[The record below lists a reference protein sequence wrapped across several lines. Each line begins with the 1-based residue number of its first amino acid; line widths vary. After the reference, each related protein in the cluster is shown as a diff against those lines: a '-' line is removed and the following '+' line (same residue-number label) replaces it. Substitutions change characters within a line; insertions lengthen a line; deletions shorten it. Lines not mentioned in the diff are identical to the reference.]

1 MTTSGSGVRRGASAL
16 VRRTACVTA
25 GVLLA
30 AGVPAA
36 ALAAAPVGVARGG
49 GIGTG
54 TASSAEARGTS
65 PAATGRYIVT
75 VRRRGDLTD
84 VERTAR
90 AVGGRTSSRYS
101 AVLTGL
107 AVELDEASAARLDR
121 RDGVTVVR
129 DAVYRTS
136 TVQHDASW
144 GLDRLDQRLL
154 PLDRAFTYERT
165 GRGVTAYVVDSGV
178 RSDHVELEGRVERG
192 FDAVRGQDT
201 RDCNGHGTHVAGTL
215 AGRTTGVA
223 KAVTVVPVRV
233 FDCAGA
239 GRLSDV
245 LEGLD
250 FVARDHAPGQPA
262 VVNLSLGG
270 SRNSVLDAAVQALTD
285 DGVTVVAAA
294 GNSGT
299 SACRESP
306 AAVASAIT
314 VAATGPTDRV
324 PDWSNGGSC
333 VDLFAPGAGVRS
345 AWHSSTT
352 ATAVLSGTSMAA
364 PHVAGAA
371 ALVLEAEPAAA
382 PEQVWARLRAA
393 ATLGA
398 VVAPAPATPNRL
410 LSVLV
415 MPAKARARPG
425 DALRHAAATG

>member
-1 MTTSGSGVRRGASAL
+1 MPTSASEAHRGAPAL
-16 VRRTACVTA
+16 ARRLACVTVGA
-25 GVLLA
+25 VLA
-30 AGVPAA
+30 AGTPA
-36 ALAAAPVGVARGG
+36 ALAAAPGDVAAGG
-49 GIGTG
+49 PAGGTSG
-54 TASSAEARGTS
+54 AARAEAGGAS
-65 PAATGRYIVT
+65 PSATGRYVVT
-75 VRRRGDLTD
+75 VRRKEDLTD

-90 AVGGRTSSRYS
+90 AAGARATDRYTT
-101 AVLTGL
+101 VLTGV
-107 AVELDEASAARLDR
+107 AVELDAATAARLGR

-129 DAVYRTS
+129 DTVYRTS
-136 TVQHDASW
+136 TVQHGATW

-154 PLDRAFTYERT
+154 PLDRAYTYQRT

-178 RSDHVELEGRVERG
+178 RPDHVELAGRVTRG
-192 FDAVRGQDT
+192 FDAVQGRDAG
-201 RDCNGHGTHVAGTL
+201 DCNGHGTHVAGTL

-223 KAVTVVPVRV
+223 KDVTVVPVRV

-239 GRLSDV
+239 GSLSDV

-250 FVARDHAPGQPA
+250 FVAREHTPGQPA

-270 SRNSVLDAAVQALTD
+270 SRSSVLDAAVQALID
-285 DGVTVVAAA
+285 DGMTVVAAA

-306 AAVASAIT
+306 AAVGSAIT
-314 VAATGPTDRV
+314 VAATGPTDRM

-333 VDLFAPGAGVRS
+333 VDVLAPGSGIRS

-382 PEQVWARLRAA
+382 PERVWARLRAA
-393 ATLGA
+393 TTLGA
-398 VVAPAPATPNRL
+398 VDAPVPHTPNRL
-410 LSVLV
+410 LSVLPV
-415 MPAKARARPG
+415 QAKARASAG
-425 DALRHAAATG
+425 DALRRGAATG

>member
-1 MTTSGSGVRRGASAL
+1 MSPSRSEARQGTPAL
-16 VRRTACVTA
+16 VRRLACVTA

-30 AGVPAA
+30 AGVPATA
-36 ALAAAPVGVARGG
+36 RAAAPQEVGADRAV
-49 GIGTG
+49 GTG
-54 TASSAEARGTS
+54 

-75 VRRRGDLTD
+75 VRRKGDLTD

-90 AVGGRTSSRYS
+90 AAGARPSSRYS
-101 AVLTGL
+101 AVLTGV
-107 AVELDEASAARLDR
+107 AVELDAATAARLGR
-121 RDGVTVVR
+121 RAGVTVVR

-136 TVQHDASW
+136 AVQHDVSW
-144 GLDRLDQRLL
+144 GLDRLDQRRL
-154 PLDRAFTYERT
+154 PLDRAYTFSRT

-178 RSDHVELEGRVERG
+178 RPDHVELEGRVARG
-192 FDAVRGQDT
+192 FDAVHGQDA

-223 KAVTVVPVRV
+223 KDVTVVPVRV
-233 FDCAGA
+233 FDCAGS

-250 FVARDHAPGQPA
+250 FVARDHAPGRPA

-270 SRNSVLDAAVQALTD
+270 SRSSVLDAAVQALVA

-299 SACRESP
+299 SACGESP
-306 AAVASAIT
+306 AAVPAAIT
-314 VAATGPTDRV
+314 VAATGATDRV
-324 PDWSNGGSC
+324 PPWSNGGSC
-333 VDLFAPGAGVRS
+333 VDVFAPGAGITS
-345 AWHSSTT
+345 AWHTSPT
-352 ATAVLSGTSMAA
+352 ATTVLSGTSMAA

-393 ATLGA
+393 ATIGA
-398 VVAPAPATPNRL
+398 VLAPPSSTPNRL
-410 LSVLV
+410 LSVLAAPV
-415 MPAKARARPG
+415 KARASAG
-425 DALRHAAATG
+425 DALRRAAATR